1 MHAKIDNWTEIMK
14 INSIT
19 RIITFSSL
27 NSQQT
32 AYLSPVRSAKNML
45 VLHRDFLI
53 IIKRY

>member
-1 MHAKIDNWTEIMK
+1 MHAKIDNCTEIMK

-32 AYLSPVRSAKNML
+32 AYLSPDRSAKNML
-45 VLHRDFLI
+45 VLHGDFLI
-53 IIKRY
+53 VIKRY